1 MSTSDPAQAAFNKA
15 IHDFKLGL
23 KDPTLYSE
31 ILATTSIDQVYDL
44 TDKLQKDQGRGGHLQ
59 NLARIQPFL
68 ERINAYAAVIDT
80 FVSAKPDIL
89 ALIWGPIKLLIQ
101 WTSTLTKSLN
111 ALVGT
116 VQEIGILLPEFDHA
130 AKLFGNKRNVD
141 QVLALLFQDVLDFY
155 LVSLKF
161 FRMER
166 WKSFFEALWPKK
178 KEEIERV
185 IGRMKEHT
193 FYLRNEVRLQDIE
206 EAYKAR
212 QSDIESFAKLEESNR
227 RQEYAALETAIAPM
241 FYEKKLAFFL
251 NRLCDGTGNWL
262 ISNEDVSKWLQ
273 LAQDS
278 PKLIW
283 LCGIPGAGKTYLSAC
298 TIKESRAYGAT
309 IFAFAS
315 YEQHDTS
322 ALSVMHSLIFQI
334 ARKDPMLQDMVR
346 QADRDSL
353 EIDMSATVNLFI
365 NLVNGTGPVRIII
378 DGLDEVDETE
388 RIILLRQMLKISR
401 ECDQARILIA
411 SRPEGDIKTILE
423 KTSKSIRVDTQ
434 NTSGIH
440 AFVMSRYKE
449 WLQTRSFNQGDSNE
463 IERLIA
469 AVADQ
474 AKGMFLYAH
483 LVLRGLDF
491 LHSVSEIRRDLKLL
505 PTDLNAAYYSPVL
518 VTPVLDLHRVRYGRI
533 FTRINQALDPAARE
547 KARKALG
554 WIGCSPVPLTTRE
567 LEQALLINIGD
578 INQDL
583 SGIST
588 VPLDRLCGP
597 VIEEID
603 GELHLVHFTAKE

>member
-1 MSTSDPAQAAFNKA
+1 MSSSDPAQAAFNKA
-15 IHDFKLGL
+15 IREFKSGL
-23 KDPTLYSE
+23 KDPALYSE

-44 TDKLQKDQGRGGHLQ
+44 TDQLQKDQGRSGHLQ
-59 NLARIQPFL
+59 NLARIQVYL
-68 ERINAYAAVIDT
+68 ERMSAYTGVIDT

-89 ALIWGPIKLLIQ
+89 AFIWGPIKLLIQ
-101 WTSTLTKSLN
+101 LTSTLTKSLD

-116 VQEIGILLPEFDHA
+116 VEEIGILLPEFDHA
-130 AKLFGNKRNVD
+130 AKLFGNKRHIN
-141 QVLALLFQDVLDFY
+141 QVLALLFQDILDFY
-155 LVSLKF
+155 LVTLTF
-161 FRMER
+161 FGMKR
-166 WKSFFEALWPKK
+166 WKFFFEALWPKR

-206 EAYKAR
+206 EAYEAR
-212 QSDIESFAKLEESNR
+212 QSDIESFAKLEESSR
-227 RQEYAALETAIAPM
+227 RQEYAALETSIAPA

-262 ISNEDVSKWLQ
+262 IRNEDVSKWLQ
-273 LAQDS
+273 VAQDS
-278 PKLIW
+278 LKLIW
-283 LCGIPGAGKTYLSAC
+283 VCGIPGAGKTYLSAC
-298 TIKESRAYGAT
+298 TIKESRAHGTT
-309 IFAFAS
+309 IFAFPS
-315 YEQHDTS
+315 YEQQEIS
-322 ALSVMHSLIFQI
+322 ALSIMHSLIFQI

-346 QADRDSL
+346 QIDRDSL

-388 RIILLRQMLKISR
+388 RTILLRYMLKASR

-411 SRPEGDIKTILE
+411 SRPEGDIKAMLE

-440 AFVMSRYKE
+440 AFVMSRCKE
-449 WLQTRSFNQGDSNE
+449 WLQTRSFKQEDSNE

-483 LVLRGLDF
+483 LVLKGLDF

-505 PTDLNAAYYSPVL
+505 PTDLNAAY
-518 VTPVLDLHRVRYGRI
+518 GRI
-533 FTRINQALDPAARE
+533 FTRVNETLDLAARE

-554 WIGCSPVPLTTRE
+554 WIGCSPVPLTIRE

-578 INQDL
+578 IDQDL